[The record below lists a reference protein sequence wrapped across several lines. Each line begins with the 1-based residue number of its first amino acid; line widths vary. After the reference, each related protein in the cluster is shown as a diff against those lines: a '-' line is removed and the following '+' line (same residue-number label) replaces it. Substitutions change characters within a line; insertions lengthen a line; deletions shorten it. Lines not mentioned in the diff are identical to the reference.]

1 MEENLLVR
9 RSAELRRSL
18 KEDLRNQRYVGYFS
32 SKCPVCE
39 EPFGAGDGIELH
51 EVFITK
57 GDVMGCSHETRQMI
71 NSPFNCVNL
80 HSEKCHLSAQH
91 SSIGKL
97 LCVRQILFFEGV
109 TRVITWLHQFSEL
122 LKTNTAENEVRYVID
137 VLIGNVVIESIPVP
151 NSEPALQD
159 LAKTRF
165 CKWTKENAT
174 EPKVT
179 TSLMKKIA
187 M

>member
-1 MEENLLVR
+1 
-9 RSAELRRSL
+9 
-18 KEDLRNQRYVGYFS
+18 
-32 SKCPVCE
+32 
-39 EPFGAGDGIELH
+39 
-51 EVFITK
+51 
-57 GDVMGCSHETRQMI
+57 MI
-71 NSPFNCVNL
+71 
-80 HSEKCHLSAQH
+80 A
-91 SSIGKL
+91 
-97 LCVRQILFFEGV
+97 
-109 TRVITWLHQFSEL
+109 WLHQFSEL

-137 VLIGNVVIESIPVP
+137 VLIGNAGIESMSVP

-165 CKWTKENAT
+165 WKWAKETTA

>member
-9 RSAELRRSL
+9 RSAELRKSL
-18 KEDLRNQRYVGYFS
+18 KEDLKNQRHVGYLS
-32 SKCPVCE
+32 SKCPVCDK
-39 EPFGAGDGIELH
+39 PFGAGDGIELH

-57 GDVMGCSHETRQMI
+57 GDVMGCSQETRQMI

-91 SSIGKL
+91 SPIGKL
-97 LCVRQILFFEGV
+97 LCVRQILLYEGV
-109 TRVITWLHQFSEL
+109 TRVIAWLHQFSEL

-137 VLIGNVVIESIPVP
+137 MLIGDAVIVPLPIP
-151 NSEPALQD
+151 NSEPAIQD
-159 LAKTRF
+159 LPKTRF
-165 CKWTKENAT
+165 CKWTKET
-174 EPKVT
+174 TTDSKVT
-179 TSLMKKIA
+179 NSLMKKIA

>member
-1 MEENLLVR
+1 MR
-9 RSAELRRSL
+9 R
-18 KEDLRNQRYVGYFS
+18 VGYLS
-32 SKCPVCE
+32 SKCPVCDK
-39 EPFGAGDGIELH
+39 PFCAGDGIELH

-57 GDVMGCSHETRQMI
+57 GDVMGCSQETKEMI

-80 HSEKCHLSAQH
+80 HSEKCHLSAQNTP
-91 SSIGKL
+91 IGKL
-97 LCVRQILFFEGV
+97 LCVRQILLFEGV
-109 TRVITWLHQFSEL
+109 TRVIAWLHQFSAL
-122 LKTNTAENEVRYVID
+122 LKTNTAENEVRYIID
-137 VLIGNVVIESIPVP
+137 VLIGNAIIDSMPIP

-159 LAKTRF
+159 FAKIRF
-165 CKWTKENAT
+165 WKWAKDNTT